1 MHPLLATLHGVL
13 TRAAGFGPNWSRHI
27 SRRVRGYNVLLH
39 SFFITPNNR
48 KVEAFI
54 KHFNLDV
61 EIHQVNFRE
70 RENQTEEF
78 LAMNPM
84 GKVPVLV
91 DGDLNLWE
99 SNAILT
105 YLATMFPETNTLPAD
120 PKGRADVDRWLHW
133 QSCHLMPAMGKL
145 KTDDDADPDALLM
158 PLFKV
163 LDIQLQGKDYV
174 CSELSVADFAIA
186 AYTLTKLGRQL
197 DYSDVPN
204 VEAWRERVAQ
214 LKGFVATQYKDPG
227 VPGGPPR

>member
-1 MHPLLATLHGVL
+1 M
-13 TRAAGFGPNWSRHI
+13 
-27 SRRVRGYNVLLH
+27 LLH

-54 KHFNLDV
+54 KHFDLDV

-70 RENQTEEF
+70 QENKTDKF

-105 YLATMFPETNTLPAD
+105 YLATLFPETHALPTD

-133 QSCHLMPAMGKL
+133 QSSHLMPAIGKL
-145 KTDDDADPDALLM
+145 KTGEETDPKSLM
-158 PLFKV
+158 PLYKV
-163 LDIQLQGKDYV
+163 LDTQLQGKEYI
-174 CSELSVADFAIA
+174 CGELSVADFAIA
-186 AYTLTKLGRQL
+186 AYTLTKMGRQF

-204 VEAWRERVAQ
+204 VAAWRDRVAQ
-214 LKGFVATQYKDPG
+214 LKGFVETHYKGPG
-227 VPGGPPR
+227 K